1 MAWLVGSWTPEYRTF
16 ISVQETVVLVGA
28 RKLSHAWLTTK
39 VMLETR
45 AALPSFLSAHSTH
58 SCVNVNTQL
67 IMLLS
72 SVCNQALSGPIE
84 SLSNP
89 RQLSLPDLWP
99 VYMTRLTQSYSHGNH
114 FLYFSAARAS
124 PCQSSKLT
132 KKKMVPMVTYKFQVL
147 GFQWKYNFL
156 WSFVLWLWFLW
167 FLSFLIS
174 FLMITQWE

>member
-1 MAWLVGSWTPEYRTF
+1 
-16 ISVQETVVLVGA
+16 
-28 RKLSHAWLTTK
+28 
-39 VMLETR
+39 MLETR

-114 FLYFSAARAS
+114 FLYFFAARAS

-132 KKKMVPMVTYKFQVL
+132 KKNGSHGYLQVSGARISMEVQFSLVFCFVVVIPMISIIPDFIPYDNSMRIMWMKF
-147 GFQWKYNFL
+147 
-156 WSFVLWLWFLW
+156 SFSMFRKIFSSVREKRPLFFSLY
-167 FLSFLIS
+167 I
-174 FLMITQWE
+174 